1 LIDKQDQAKAVI
13 AENQEV
19 QKRAQNQALN
29 VSDKVIEPGTLVNIR
44 NDGINSKLDP
54 IFKGPYT
61 VVEMDNKQNYTLKHA
76 TGEVLKET
84 IPRQKIKIINKKVD
98 NNTYEVEKILDHK
111 IENNITYYH
120 VKWRGYDE
128 TTWEPEVNFNTMGVI
143 NKYKRDIKNGK
154 PNKNLEPTRKST
166 RIKTI
171 NYLRMWISL
180 IIWTQALCYEI
191 KSPNIRNLSVKIP
204 YCRASSQGKPIDIE
218 DLCVANKTRNMQIE
232 EKILKMKYVLDHI
245 NERALVNDRKWT
257 VYKPFTVDV
266 YTKIQQTVLGKGF
279 ECKKSKIHWT
289 FTETFFGE
297 RYESSIEEIIHLKP
311 YECWAMQES
320 KLCHENVD
328 LTCDGNYCSVFEKI
342 SANYS
347 WWSEKKISTYNC
359 IITPRL
365 ITAEKLD
372 EHLFGMRYVRFGF
385 LVIYTIQ

>member
-1 LIDKQDQAKAVI
+1 VTAAYNPRTNGMTERFNQTFIEALRKHAEKDQKKWHKWIPFILLAYNSRKHSSTGFTPFELMFGRKMNKFDDFTSTKSYSEVAELEQRANEIKSLIDKQDQAKAVI

-29 VSDKVIEPGTLVNIR
+29 LSDKVIEPGTLVNIR

-154 PNKNLEPTRKST
+154 LNT
-166 RIKTI
+166 
-171 NYLRMWISL
+171 
-180 IIWTQALCYEI
+180 
-191 KSPNIRNLSVKIP
+191 
-204 YCRASSQGKPIDIE
+204 
-218 DLCVANKTRNMQIE
+218 
-232 EKILKMKYVLDHI
+232 
-245 NERALVNDRKWT
+245 
-257 VYKPFTVDV
+257 
-266 YTKIQQTVLGKGF
+266 
-279 ECKKSKIHWT
+279 
-289 FTETFFGE
+289 
-297 RYESSIEEIIHLKP
+297 
-311 YECWAMQES
+311 AM
-320 KLCHENVD
+320 
-328 LTCDGNYCSVFEKI
+328 
-342 SANYS
+342 
-347 WWSEKKISTYNC
+347 
-359 IITPRL
+359 
-365 ITAEKLD
+365 
-372 EHLFGMRYVRFGF
+372 
-385 LVIYTIQ
+385 